1 MSYETLQAS
10 ETDLTRP
17 PPSYPEKLTYER
29 LCREPTVYP
38 DEIKPQ
44 LKCFYWHGK
53 HMDSSIVWAP
63 IKTEI
68 LYPDPLVVQFYD
80 IISDDE
86 SEQIRKFATRQLKRS
101 VVHLY
106 LVLLLEK
113 RTIVRVPTTIQDPK
127 KCGSEIPL

>member
-86 SEQIRKFATRQLKRS
+86 SEQIRNFATRQLKRS
-101 VVHLY
+101 V
-106 LVLLLEK
+106 
-113 RTIVRVPTTIQDPK
+113 T
-127 KCGSEIPL
+127 

>member
-17 PPSYPEKLTYER
+17 PPPYPEKAIYER

-53 HMDSSIVWAP
+53 HLDSAMVWAP

-68 LYPDPLVVQFYD
+68 LYPDPMVVQFYD
-80 IISDDE
+80 IITDDE
-86 SEQIRKFATRQLKRS
+86 SEQIRNFATRQLKRS
-101 VVHLY
+101 VLWPFQIISQFHF
-106 LVLLLEK
+106 
-113 RTIVRVPTTIQDPK
+113 
-127 KCGSEIPL
+127 